1 MNKIRNTLLDY
12 YLHTNI
18 IVELHKKYQHNKIGG
33 VLKKYSKDSPS
44 IDQIVGEI
52 EMYRNT
58 KKSLPEENI
67 AEKVKL
73 IPQDKKRNKMETGIG
88 FLTPN
93 KLLTRLSVLL
103 AQIKARK
110 NSYKLKNEIRQIL
123 RYLYHHNKINKKRN
137 NN

>member
-18 IVELHKKYQHNKIGG
+18 IVELHQKYQHNKIGG
-33 VLKKYSKDSPS
+33 VLKKYSKDSHS

-110 NSYKLKNEIRQIL
+110 KSCKLKNEIRQIL
-123 RYLYHHNKINKKRN
+123 WYLYHHNKITKKRN